1 MSQERRPADVLDD
14 VVREVQY
21 EGEWEETVY
30 DESLGFAFDT
40 HAFSSLRE
48 AFLYR
53 AHAVIREV
61 ASTWA
66 PLGDPIDAVRLAAWR
81 ESQKEYSSLLMGF
94 FSRKDLSAFVAVRE
108 ASMSPN
114 RLSLVLGVGVK
125 MDDEPPVGN
134 DGDEGRAWLSISR
147 TRR

>member
-1 MSQERRPADVLDD
+1 VLDD
-14 VVREVQY
+14 LVKQVRY

-30 DESLGFAFDT
+30 DQSSGFVFDT
-40 HAFSSLRE
+40 QAFSSLRE

-66 PLGDPIDAVRLAAWR
+66 PLGDPIDAVRLAAWGD
-81 ESQKEYSSLLMGF
+81 SQQDDSAILLALF
-94 FSRKDLSAFVAVRE
+94 RRKDLSAFVAVRE

-114 RLSLVLGVGVK
+114 HLSLVLGVGVN
-125 MDDEPPVGN
+125 MDDEPPVGTG
-134 DGDEGRAWLSISR
+134 GDEGRAWLSISR

>member
-1 MSQERRPADVLDD
+1 VSKERRPADVLDD
-14 VVREVQY
+14 LVKEVQY

-30 DESLGFAFDT
+30 DQSPGFAYDT
-40 HAFSSLRE
+40 EAFSSLKE

-66 PLGDPIDAVRLAAWR
+66 PLGDPNDAVRLAAWGA
-81 ESQKEYSSLLMGF
+81 SQEDYSSLLMAF
-94 FSRKDLSAFVAVRE
+94 FSRKDFSAFVAVRE

-114 RLSLVLGVGVK
+114 HLSLVLGVGVK
-125 MDDEPPVGN
+125 MDHEPPVGN
-134 DGDEGRAWLSISR
+134 DGDEGRAWLGISR